1 MAPLMGNRILNI
13 RNFYSFDSDI
23 SLNFF
28 NRVFLGHRPMLIT
41 SDLEMIQ
48 EVFIKQFNAFPS
60 RKRFPLTEPE
70 NSEYKNLL
78 ETNLPGRWKRMRLL
92 MNPTFSSAKI
102 RDMDPLIIKCT
113 DRLIEQFENK
123 SEEEVYIN
131 MFMKRFT
138 MDTIWNCAF
147 GLDINLQNDH
157 DNLYLY
163 HSIEYFS
170 ELVNPSVFHVISC
183 KIYSF

>member
-13 RNFYSFDSDI
+13 RNFYSFDSNI
-23 SLNFF
+23 FLYFF

-92 MNPTFSSAKI
+92 MNPSFSSAKI

-131 MFMKRFT
+131 MYMKRFT

-147 GLDINLQNDH
+147 GLDIDLQN
-157 DNLYLY
+157 NPENPYLV
-163 HSIEYFS
+163 HS
-170 ELVNPSVFHVISC
+170 NQVFRDSLKGSLMRTISC
-183 KIYSF
+183 KI

>member
-1 MAPLMGNRILNI
+1 
-13 RNFYSFDSDI
+13 
-23 SLNFF
+23 
-28 NRVFLGHRPMLIT
+28 MLIT

-92 MNPTFSSAKI
+92 MNPSFSSAKI

-138 MDTIWNCAF
+138 MDTILLYFMLSHVRFIHSKINP
-147 GLDINLQNDH
+147 LDIFKDFFL
-157 DNLYLY
+157 L
-163 HSIEYFS
+163 
-170 ELVNPSVFHVISC
+170 
-183 KIYSF
+183 SFI